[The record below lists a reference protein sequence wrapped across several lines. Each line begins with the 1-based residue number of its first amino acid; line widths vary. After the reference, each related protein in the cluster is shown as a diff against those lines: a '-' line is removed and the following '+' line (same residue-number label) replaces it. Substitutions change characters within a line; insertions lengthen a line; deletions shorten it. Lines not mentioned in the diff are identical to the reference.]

1 MRPIYQVNGYYDGKA
16 QMEVNER
23 RMTMGNGRECNSITN
38 RIHIKFFKFW
48 EPTFS
53 TTDYFDSLY

>member
-38 RIHIKFFKFW
+38 R
-48 EPTFS
+48 
-53 TTDYFDSLY
+53 DSYQIF